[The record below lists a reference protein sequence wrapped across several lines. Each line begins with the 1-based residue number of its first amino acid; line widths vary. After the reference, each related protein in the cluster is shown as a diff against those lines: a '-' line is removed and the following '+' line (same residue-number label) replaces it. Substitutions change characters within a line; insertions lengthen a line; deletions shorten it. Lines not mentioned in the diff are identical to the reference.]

1 MTASGSRS
9 ECTQSKS
16 LKALRIT
23 SIRSRRRLPVSIA
36 DQSAYVNYGNP
47 GNVRVFICK
56 KKKKLI
62 LGSGYNIRDTR
73 ETWESQRGRVFAV
86 G

>member
-23 SIRSRRRLPVSIA
+23 SIRSRRRLPESIA

-47 GNVRVFICK
+47 GNVRVFVCKK

-62 LGSGYNIRDTR
+62 LGSG
-73 ETWESQRGRVFAV
+73 
-86 G
+86 